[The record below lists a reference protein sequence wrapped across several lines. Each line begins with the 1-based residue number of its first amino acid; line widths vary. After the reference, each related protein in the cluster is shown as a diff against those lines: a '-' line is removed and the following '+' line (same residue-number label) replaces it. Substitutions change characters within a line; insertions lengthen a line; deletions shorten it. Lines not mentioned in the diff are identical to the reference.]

1 MIQGISI
8 YNFQSHKKSELNF
21 DSGVNVII
29 GKSDTG
35 KSSIMHALQWAIN
48 NKPAGDSFRSYWGGD
63 TNVDL
68 EIENFT
74 ISREKGKENLY
85 ILSSNKGISP
95 EEFKS
100 FGQDVPKPIKD
111 FLNFDEVNLQFQFDT
126 PFLIFNTAGEVAKY
140 LNQIVSL
147 DVIDT
152 SLSKIEADRKKINR
166 DIAYTSSDIKEKEK
180 QLKEYDFV
188 DAAEKKLGQLENKSA
203 ELSKSQNKYSSIY
216 DLIKKYEW
224 AKKELSEFKEKQI
237 DEKKIDSL
245 LEKEEQSK
253 SLEEKSE
260 NLEELIIKFE
270 TYKRKLKLIY
280 DKINNLSQQENK
292 LTKGIK
298 ICPLC
303 NQPLKDVQNV
313 EK

>member
-74 ISREKGKENLY
+74 ISREKGKENVY

-111 FLNFDEVNLQFQFDT
+111 FLNFDEVNLLFKSYDSKE
-126 PFLIFNTAGEVAKY
+126 EV
-140 LNQIVSL
+140 L
-147 DVIDT
+147 
-152 SLSKIEADRKKINR
+152 
-166 DIAYTSSDIKEKEK
+166 EKLERS
-180 QLKEYDFV
+180 Y
-188 DAAEKKLGQLENKSA
+188 KKLSNKA
-203 ELSKSQNKYSSIY
+203 KP
-216 DLIKKYEW
+216 LIKDKLEK
-224 AKKELSEFKEKQI
+224 ARKELK
-237 DEKKIDSL
+237 
-245 LEKEEQSK
+245 
-253 SLEEKSE
+253 
-260 NLEELIIKFE
+260 
-270 TYKRKLKLIY
+270 
-280 DKINNLSQQENK
+280 DK
-292 LTKGIK
+292 
-298 ICPLC
+298 P
-303 NQPLKDVQNV
+303 
-313 EK
+313 